1 MSSEFEELLATIHT
15 LRAPGG
21 CPWDRK
27 QTLVDAARYL
37 LDEAG
42 ELVDA
47 ALSGDSDHVRE
58 ELGDLLFMTCF
69 CCEILGETAGVSMHD
84 IARQGNAKL
93 IRRHPHVFGDAEAH
107 EVGTS
112 QKLWNEIKAQEKR
125 DQGLDPAKAGTLKE
139 MPASTAPLHLAYR
152 WQKDAAEVGFDWP
165 DLGGVKAKLAEELA
179 ELEQAESGGDRDAIE
194 HELGDVL
201 FSLVNLARWHH
212 IQPDLALRRANRRFA
227 ERFRLVEAAFR
238 AQARP
243 LDSVPLGELEAA
255 WQEAKRTL
263 ATDAG
268 HGSADRS
275 GSADRPGPAT

>member
-1 MSSEFEELLATIHT
+1 MPSDFEDLLATIHT
-15 LRAPGG
+15 LRSPGG

-69 CCEILGETAGVSMHD
+69 CCEILGETAGVSMQD

-93 IRRHPHVFGDAEAH
+93 IRRHPHVFGDEQAH

-112 QKLWNEIKAQEKR
+112 QRLWNEIKAQEKR
-125 DQGLDPAKAGTLKE
+125 AKGLDPEAESVLKE
-139 MPASTAPLHLAYR
+139 MPSSTAPLHLAYR
-152 WQKDAAEVGFDWP
+152 WQHDAADVGFDWP
-165 DLGGVKAKLAEELA
+165 TIDGVNAKLQEELA
-179 ELEQAESGGDRDAIE
+179 EFEEAAAAQDPAAIE

-212 IQPDLALRRANRRFA
+212 VQPDMALRKANQRFA
-227 ERFRLVEAAFR
+227 ARFRLVEAQFR
-238 AQARP
+238 AEGRAMGEAT
-243 LDSVPLGELEAA
+243 LDELEAS
-255 WQEAKRTL
+255 WQAAKRRL
-263 ATDAG
+263 AGGDG
-268 HGSADRS
+268 
-275 GSADRPGPAT
+275 

>member
-1 MSSEFEELLATIHT
+1 MASDFEELLATIHT

-27 QTLVDAARYL
+27 QTLLDAARYL

-47 ALSGDSDHVRE
+47 ALSGDAAHVRE

-69 CCEILGETAGVSMHD
+69 CCEILGETEGVSMHD

-93 IRRHPHVFGDAEAH
+93 VRRHPHVFGDAEAH

-125 DQGLDPAKAGTLKE
+125 DKGLDPAAEGALKE
-139 MPASTAPLHLAYR
+139 MPSSTAPLHLAYR

-165 DLGGVKAKLAEELA
+165 GIDGVKAKLAEELA
-179 ELEQAESGGDRDAIE
+179 ELEAAEASGDAGAIE

-201 FSLVNLARWHH
+201 FSLVNLARWHR
-212 IQPDLALRRANRRFA
+212 IQPDMALRRANRRFA
-227 ERFRLVEAAFR
+227 DRFRLVEAALR
-238 AQARP
+238 AEGRRP
-243 LDSVPLGELEAA
+243 ADASLDELEAA
-255 WQEAKRTL
+255 WQRAKRTL
-263 ATDAG
+263 AEG
-268 HGSADRS
+268 
-275 GSADRPGPAT
+275 GPAGAA

>member
-1 MSSEFEELLATIHT
+1 MPSDFEDLLATIHT
-15 LRAPGG
+15 LRSPGG

-69 CCEILGETAGVSMHD
+69 CCEILGETAGVSMQD

-93 IRRHPHVFGDAEAH
+93 IRRHPHVFGDEQAH

-112 QKLWNEIKAQEKR
+112 QRLWNEIKAQEKR
-125 DQGLDPAKAGTLKE
+125 AKGLDPEAESVLKE
-139 MPASTAPLHLAYR
+139 MPSSTAPLHLAYR
-152 WQKDAAEVGFDWP
+152 WQHDAADVGFDWP
-165 DLGGVKAKLAEELA
+165 TIDGVNAKLQEELA
-179 ELEQAESGGDRDAIE
+179 EFEEAAAAQDPSAIE

-212 IQPDLALRRANRRFA
+212 VQPDMALRKANQRFA
-227 ERFRLVEAAFR
+227 ARFRLVEAQFR
-238 AQARP
+238 AEGRAMGEAT
-243 LDSVPLGELEAA
+243 LDELEAS
-255 WQEAKRTL
+255 WQAAKRRL
-263 ATDAG
+263 AGGDG
-268 HGSADRS
+268 
-275 GSADRPGPAT
+275 

>member
-27 QTLVDAARYL
+27 QTLADAARYL

-112 QKLWNEIKAQEKR
+112 QRLWNEIKAQEKR
-125 DQGLDPAKAGTLKE
+125 EQGLDPAQAGALKE

-179 ELEQAESGGDRDAIE
+179 ELHEAEVAGDHDAIE

-212 IQPDLALRRANRRFA
+212 VQPDMALRRANRRFA
-227 ERFRLVEAAFR
+227 DRFRLVEAAFR
-238 AQARP
+238 ARERP
-243 LDSVPLGELEAA
+243 LGTVPLAELEAA
-255 WQEAKRTL
+255 WQEAKRAL
-263 ATDAG
+263 AAG
-268 HGSADRS
+268 AGPGA
-275 GSADRPGPAT
+275 ADRPGPTT

>member
-1 MSSEFEELLATIHT
+1 MSADFEELLATIHR

-47 ALSGDSDHVRE
+47 ALSGDVAHVRE

-93 IRRHPHVFGDAEAH
+93 VRRHPHVFGDAEAH

-125 DQGLDPAKAGTLKE
+125 DRGLDPEQAGTLKE

-179 ELEQAESGGDRDAIE
+179 ELEQAEAGGDAAAIE

-212 IQPDLALRRANRRFA
+212 VQPDMALRRANRRFA
-227 ERFRLVEAAFR
+227 ERFGLVEAALR
-238 AQARP
+238 ARGRP
-243 LDSVPLGELEAA
+243 LASVPLAELEAA
-255 WQEAKRTL
+255 WQDAKRQL
-263 ATDAG
+263 AARDGTGGNAADPPAG
-268 HGSADRS
+268 
-275 GSADRPGPAT
+275 

>member
-1 MSSEFEELLATIHT
+1 MPSDFEDLLATIHT
-15 LRAPGG
+15 LRSPGG

-69 CCEILGETAGVSMHD
+69 CCEILGETAGVSMQD

-93 IRRHPHVFGDAEAH
+93 IRRHPHVFGDEQAH

-112 QKLWNEIKAQEKR
+112 QRLWNEIKAQEKR
-125 DQGLDPAKAGTLKE
+125 AKGLDPEAESVLKE
-139 MPASTAPLHLAYR
+139 MPSSTAPLHLAYR
-152 WQKDAAEVGFDWP
+152 WQHDAAEVGFDWP
-165 DLGGVKAKLAEELA
+165 TIDGVNAKLQEELA
-179 ELEQAESGGDRDAIE
+179 EFEGAAAAQDPAAIE

-212 IQPDLALRRANRRFA
+212 VQPDMALRKANQRFA
-227 ERFRLVEAAFR
+227 ARFRLVEAQFR
-238 AQARP
+238 AEGRAMGEAT
-243 LDSVPLGELEAA
+243 LDELEAS
-255 WQEAKRTL
+255 WQAAKRRL
-263 ATDAG
+263 AGGDG
-268 HGSADRS
+268 
-275 GSADRPGPAT
+275 

>member
-1 MSSEFEELLATIHT
+1 MPSDFEDLLATIHT
-15 LRAPGG
+15 LRSPGG

-47 ALSGDSDHVRE
+47 ALSGDADHVRE

-69 CCEILGETAGVSMHD
+69 CCEILGETAGVSMQD

-93 IRRHPHVFGDAEAH
+93 IRRHPHVFGDEQAH

-112 QKLWNEIKAQEKR
+112 QRLWNEIKAQEKR
-125 DQGLDPAKAGTLKE
+125 AKGLDPEAESVLKE
-139 MPASTAPLHLAYR
+139 MPSSTAPLHLAYR
-152 WQKDAAEVGFDWP
+152 WQHDAADVGFDWP
-165 DLGGVKAKLAEELA
+165 TLDGVNAKLQEELA
-179 ELEQAESGGDRDAIE
+179 EFEEAAASQDPAAIE

-212 IQPDLALRRANRRFA
+212 VQPDMALRKANQRFA
-227 ERFRLVEAAFR
+227 ARFRLVEAQFR
-238 AQARP
+238 AEGRAMGEAT
-243 LDSVPLGELEAA
+243 LDELEAS
-255 WQEAKRTL
+255 WQAAKRRL
-263 ATDAG
+263 AEGD
-268 HGSADRS
+268 
-275 GSADRPGPAT
+275 

>member
-1 MSSEFEELLATIHT
+1 MPSDFEDLLATIHT
-15 LRAPGG
+15 LRSPGG

-47 ALSGDSDHVRE
+47 ALSGDADHVRE

-69 CCEILGETAGVSMHD
+69 CCEILGETAGVSMQD

-93 IRRHPHVFGDAEAH
+93 IRRHPHVFGDEQAH

-112 QKLWNEIKAQEKR
+112 QRLWNEIKAQEKR
-125 DQGLDPAKAGTLKE
+125 AKGLDPEAESVLKE
-139 MPASTAPLHLAYR
+139 MPSSTAPLHLAYR
-152 WQKDAAEVGFDWP
+152 WQHDAADVGFDWP
-165 DLGGVKAKLAEELA
+165 TIDGVNAKLQEELA
-179 ELEQAESGGDRDAIE
+179 EFEEAAAAQDPAAIE

-212 IQPDLALRRANRRFA
+212 VQPDMALRKANERFA
-227 ERFRLVEAAFR
+227 ARFRLVEAQFR
-238 AQARP
+238 AEGRAMGEAT
-243 LDSVPLGELEAA
+243 LDELEAS
-255 WQEAKRTL
+255 WQAAKRRL
-263 ATDAG
+263 AGGDG
-268 HGSADRS
+268 
-275 GSADRPGPAT
+275 

>member
-1 MSSEFEELLATIHT
+1 MPSDFEDLLATIHT
-15 LRAPGG
+15 LRSPGG

-47 ALSGDSDHVRE
+47 ALSGDADHVRE

-69 CCEILGETAGVSMHD
+69 CCEILGETAGVSMQD

-93 IRRHPHVFGDAEAH
+93 IRRHPHVFGDEQAH

-112 QKLWNEIKAQEKR
+112 QRLWNEIKAQEKR
-125 DQGLDPAKAGTLKE
+125 AKGLDPEAESVLKE
-139 MPASTAPLHLAYR
+139 MPSSTAPLHLAYR
-152 WQKDAAEVGFDWP
+152 WQHDAADVGFDWP
-165 DLGGVKAKLAEELA
+165 TLDGVNAKLQEELA
-179 ELEQAESGGDRDAIE
+179 EFEEAAASQDPAAIE

-212 IQPDLALRRANRRFA
+212 VQPDMALRKANQRFA
-227 ERFRLVEAAFR
+227 ARFRLVEAQFR
-238 AQARP
+238 AEGRAMGEAT
-243 LDSVPLGELEAA
+243 LDELETS
-255 WQEAKRTL
+255 WQAAKRRL
-263 ATDAG
+263 AGGDG
-268 HGSADRS
+268 
-275 GSADRPGPAT
+275 

>member
-1 MSSEFEELLATIHT
+1 MSAEFEELLATIHT

-47 ALSGDSDHVRE
+47 ALSGDAAHVRE

-112 QKLWNEIKAQEKR
+112 QRLWNEIKAQEKR
-125 DQGLDPAKAGTLKE
+125 DRGLDPEQAGTLKD

-179 ELEQAESGGDRDAIE
+179 ELEQAEAAGDPAAIE

-212 IQPDLALRRANRRFA
+212 VQPDMALRQANRRFA
-227 ERFRLVEAAFR
+227 DRFGLVEAAFR
-238 AQARP
+238 KRGIP
-243 LDSVPLGELEAA
+243 LASVPLAELEGA
-255 WQEAKRTL
+255 WQDAKREL
-263 ATDAG
+263 AAG
-268 HGSADRS
+268 KPDDG
-275 GSADRPGPAT
+275 GPGAPAV

>member
-1 MSSEFEELLATIHT
+1 MSAEFEELLATIHT

-47 ALSGDSDHVRE
+47 ALSGDGAHVRE

-69 CCEILGETAGVSMHD
+69 CCEILGETDGVSMHD
-84 IARQGNAKL
+84 IARQGNGKL

-125 DQGLDPAKAGTLKE
+125 EQGLDPALAGTLKD

-152 WQKDAAEVGFDWP
+152 WQKDAAGVGFDWP

-179 ELEQAESGGDRDAIE
+179 ELEQAEAGGDPEAIE

-201 FSLVNLARWHH
+201 FSLVNLARWHR

-227 ERFRLVEAAFR
+227 ARFRLVESAFR
-238 AQARP
+238 ARGRA
-243 LDSVPLGELEAA
+243 LDTVPLEELEAA
-255 WQEAKRTL
+255 WQEAKRSL
-263 ATDAG
+263 AAD
-268 HGSADRS
+268 SAPD
-275 GSADRPGPAT
+275 SAQRTNPGT

>member
-1 MSSEFEELLATIHT
+1 MPSDFEDLLATIHT
-15 LRAPGG
+15 LRSPGG

-47 ALSGDSDHVRE
+47 ALSGDAEHVRE

-69 CCEILGETAGVSMHD
+69 CCEILGETAGVSMQD

-93 IRRHPHVFGDAEAH
+93 IRRHPHVFGDEQAH

-112 QKLWNEIKAQEKR
+112 QRLWNEIKAQEKR
-125 DQGLDPAKAGTLKE
+125 AKGLDPEAESVLKE
-139 MPASTAPLHLAYR
+139 MPSSTAPLHLAYR
-152 WQKDAAEVGFDWP
+152 WQHDAADVGFDWP
-165 DLGGVKAKLAEELA
+165 AIDGVNAKLQEELA
-179 ELEQAESGGDRDAIE
+179 EFEEAAAAQDPAAIE

-212 IQPDLALRRANRRFA
+212 VQPDMALRKANQRFA
-227 ERFRLVEAAFR
+227 ARFRLVEAQFR
-238 AQARP
+238 AEGRP
-243 LDSVPLGELEAA
+243 MGEATLDELEAA
-255 WQEAKRTL
+255 WQAAKRHL
-263 ATDAG
+263 A
-268 HGSADRS
+268 GSD
-275 GSADRPGPAT
+275 G

>member
-1 MSSEFEELLATIHT
+1 MAEEFDDLLSTIHT

-21 CPWDRK
+21 CPWDRR

-47 ALSGDSDHVRE
+47 ALSGDLNHVRE

-69 CCEILGETAGVSMHD
+69 CCEILGESTGVTMRD
-84 IARQGNAKL
+84 VARQGDAKL
-93 IRRHPHVFGDAEAH
+93 IRRHPHVFGDAQAH

-125 DQGLDPAKAGTLKE
+125 ERGVDPEAASALKE
-139 MPASTAPLHLAYR
+139 MPASTAPLHLAHR

-165 DLGGVKAKLAEELA
+165 DLGGVKAKLAEEMA
-179 ELEQAESGGDRDAIE
+179 ELARAEAAGDPDAIE

-201 FSLVNLARWHH
+201 FSLVNLARWHRV
-212 IQPDLALRRANRRFA
+212 QPDMALRKANQRFA
-227 ERFRLVEAAFR
+227 ARFRRVEAAFR
-238 AQARP
+238 AQGRS
-243 LDSVPLGELEAA
+243 LDTVALSELEAA
-255 WQEAKRTL
+255 WQEAKRAL
-263 ATDAG
+263 AGADG
-268 HGSADRS
+268 HGAGGGD
-275 GSADRPGPAT
+275 GAADRPGPAA

>member
-1 MSSEFEELLATIHT
+1 MTSDRKVPEFDELLATIRT

-27 QTLVDAARYL
+27 QTLTDAARYL

-47 ALSGDSDHVRE
+47 ALSGDTDHVRE

-84 IARQGNAKL
+84 IAAQGNAKL
-93 IRRHPHVFGDAEAH
+93 IRRHPHVFGDETAH

-112 QKLWNEIKAQEKR
+112 QRLWNEIKAQEKR
-125 DQGLDPAKAGTLKE
+125 DRGLDPDAASALKE

-152 WQKDAAEVGFDWP
+152 WQHDAADVGFDWP
-165 DLGGVKAKLAEELA
+165 DISGVQAKLQEEWD
-179 ELEQAESGGDRDAIE
+179 EFEQAVAGGDTVAIE

-201 FSLVNLARWHH
+201 FSIVNLARWHH
-212 IQPDLALRRANRRFA
+212 VQPDMALRKANRRFA
-227 ERFRLVEAAFR
+227 DRFRLVEAHFR
-238 AQARP
+238 AEGRVLGSAT
-243 LDSVPLGELEAA
+243 LDELEAA
-255 WQEAKRTL
+255 WQAAKLRL
-263 ATDAG
+263 AE
-268 HGSADRS
+268 
-275 GSADRPGPAT
+275 PGPAPDGPP

>member
-1 MSSEFEELLATIHT
+1 MPSDFEDLLATIHT
-15 LRAPGG
+15 LRSPGG

-47 ALSGDSDHVRE
+47 ALSGDADHVRE

-69 CCEILGETAGVSMHD
+69 CCEILGETAGVSMQD

-93 IRRHPHVFGDAEAH
+93 IRRHPHVFGDEQAH

-112 QKLWNEIKAQEKR
+112 QRLWNEIKAQEKR
-125 DQGLDPAKAGTLKE
+125 AKGLDPEAESVLKE
-139 MPASTAPLHLAYR
+139 MPSSTAPLHLAYR
-152 WQKDAAEVGFDWP
+152 WQHDAADVGFDWP
-165 DLGGVKAKLAEELA
+165 TIDGVNAKLQEELA
-179 ELEQAESGGDRDAIE
+179 EFEEAAAAQDPAAIE

-212 IQPDLALRRANRRFA
+212 VQPDMALRKANQRFA
-227 ERFRLVEAAFR
+227 ARFRLVEAQFR
-238 AQARP
+238 AEGRAMGEAT
-243 LDSVPLGELEAA
+243 LDELEAS
-255 WQEAKRTL
+255 WQAAKRRL
-263 ATDAG
+263 
-268 HGSADRS
+268 S
-275 GSADRPGPAT
+275 GGDG

>member
-1 MSSEFEELLATIHT
+1 MASDFEDLLSTIHT

-47 ALSGDSDHVRE
+47 ALSGDQEHVRE

-93 IRRHPHVFGDAEAH
+93 IRRHPHVFGDEQAH

-112 QKLWNEIKAQEKR
+112 QKLWNGIKAQEKLAK
-125 DQGLDPAKAGTLKE
+125 GLDPAAESTLKE
-139 MPASTAPLHLAYR
+139 MPSSTAPLHLAYR
-152 WQKDAAEVGFDWP
+152 WQHDAADVGFDWP
-165 DLGGVKAKLAEELA
+165 DIGGVKAKLQEELA
-179 ELEQAESGGDRDAIE
+179 EFEEAAAGGDPAAIE
-194 HELGDVL
+194 HELGDIL
-201 FSLVNLARWHH
+201 FSIVNLARWHQV
-212 IQPDLALRRANRRFA
+212 QPDMALRKANRRFA
-227 ERFRLVEAAFR
+227 DRFRLVEAKFR
-238 AQARP
+238 AEGREPGSAT
-243 LDSVPLGELEAA
+243 LDELEAA
-255 WQEAKRTL
+255 WQEAKRRL
-263 ATDAG
+263 ADEA
-268 HGSADRS
+268 
-275 GSADRPGPAT
+275 GPA

>member
-1 MSSEFEELLATIHT
+1 MPSDFEDLLATIHT
-15 LRAPGG
+15 LRSPGG

-47 ALSGDSDHVRE
+47 ALSGDADHVRE

-69 CCEILGETAGVSMHD
+69 CCEILGETAGVSMQD

-93 IRRHPHVFGDAEAH
+93 IRRHPHVFGDEQAH

-112 QKLWNEIKAQEKR
+112 QRLWNEIKAQEKR
-125 DQGLDPAKAGTLKE
+125 AKGLDPEAESVLKE
-139 MPASTAPLHLAYR
+139 MPSSTAPLHLAYR
-152 WQKDAAEVGFDWP
+152 WQHDAADVGFDWP
-165 DLGGVKAKLAEELA
+165 TIDGVNAKLQEELA
-179 ELEQAESGGDRDAIE
+179 EFEEAAAAQDPAAIE

-212 IQPDLALRRANRRFA
+212 VQPDMALRKANQRFA
-227 ERFRLVEAAFR
+227 ARFRLVEAQFR
-238 AQARP
+238 AEGRAMGEAT
-243 LDSVPLGELEAA
+243 LDELEAS
-255 WQEAKRTL
+255 WQAAKRRL
-263 ATDAG
+263 AGGDG
-268 HGSADRS
+268 
-275 GSADRPGPAT
+275 

>member
-1 MSSEFEELLATIHT
+1 MASEFEELLATIHT
-15 LRAPGG
+15 LRSPGG

-47 ALSGDSDHVRE
+47 ALSGDVAHVRE

-84 IARQGNAKL
+84 IAGQGNAKL

-112 QKLWNEIKAQEKR
+112 QRLWNEIKAQEKR
-125 DQGLDPAKAGTLKE
+125 DQGQDPDAAGTLKE

-165 DLGGVKAKLAEELA
+165 DLAGVKAKLAEELA
-179 ELEQAESGGDRDAIE
+179 ELEQAEAAGDRDALE

-201 FSLVNLARWHH
+201 FSLVNLSRWHGV
-212 IQPDLALRRANRRFA
+212 QPDMALRRANRRFA
-227 ERFRLVEAAFR
+227 DRFRLVEAAFR
-238 AQARP
+238 SADRELSTAT
-243 LDSVPLGELEAA
+243 LAELEAS
-255 WQEAKRTL
+255 WQQAKRTL
-263 ATDAG
+263 ADG
-268 HGSADRS
+268 GGSGA
-275 GSADRPGPAT
+275 